1 MCLTIQDAL
10 SLDIDYLYGQSWSVR
25 EDDLKAHEEQINRAA
40 KEVSEIRRNGKGPDG
55 SHVFF
60 PHLPYLYEEN
70 LLIGDDEKQRI
81 KTLSEKAK
89 EMDAVVSIGIGGSY
103 LGNQPLLEHE
113 EQGRKA
119 WVSSRILCRAEC
131 RSGQPFETDGRTEE
145 KKRGKR

>member
-60 PHLPYLYEEN
+60 PHL
-70 LLIGDDEKQRI
+70 LIY
-81 KTLSEKAK
+81 T
-89 EMDAVVSIGIGGSY
+89 
-103 LGNQPLLEHE
+103 
-113 EQGRKA
+113 
-119 WVSSRILCRAEC
+119 
-131 RSGQPFETDGRTEE
+131 
-145 KKRGKR
+145 KKIC